1 MMERI
6 EIPESFAYQDSV
18 GQPRWQAYES
28 STVNFGLNGVPT
40 ITARY
45 YVVGKLCHAQVRVV
59 AGTALTTYAASS
71 FVTLPISSQ
80 SYAGIATVNGVSSA
94 IGLGTVVVSTAVVHM
109 PTSNNVTDYINI
121 FAIYEI

>member
-1 MMERI
+1 MERI
-6 EIPESFAYQDSV
+6 DIPESFAYQDTI
-18 GQPRWQAYES
+18 GQTAWNNYTVSA
-28 STVNFGLNGVPT
+28 VNFGFNGAPT
-40 ITARY
+40 LSAKY
-45 YVVGKLCHAQVRVV
+45 YTVGKLCHVQVRIQ

-94 IGLGTVVVSTAVVHM
+94 IGLGTVVVSTAAVHM
-109 PTSNNVTDYINI
+109 PTSANVTDYINI